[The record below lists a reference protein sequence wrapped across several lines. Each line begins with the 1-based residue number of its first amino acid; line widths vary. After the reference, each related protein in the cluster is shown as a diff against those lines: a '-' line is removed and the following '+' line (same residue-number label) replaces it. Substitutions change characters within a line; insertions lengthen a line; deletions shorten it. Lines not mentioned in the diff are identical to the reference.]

1 MGLFKKTNLEF
12 GNKYLNVIFNLL
24 ETIEENMVSF
34 FQKNSNDDNLVLINE
49 INEFNNS
56 IFETSV
62 KLNNLL
68 EHLINKNKKYE
79 SLSIIPTNLSNLK
92 INYNS
97 KFKNDYSNILASKL
111 KIIEKIKI
119 QLISFGIYLIIDDFK
134 LNNQKENIKLNKYDI
149 NKINNLL
156 TNISLSLNI
165 LNEYS
170 TNNNFIN
177 LAMKFTNLK
186 VSSNFNIN
194 NFKLIFE
201 DLVCE
206 LNEKLKK

>member
-177 LAMKFTNLK
+177 LAMKFTTLK